1 MLETPV
7 LEILIALVGIQLAA
21 LVYLSYRRAHDEP
34 ATATTPDEPE
44 GEPAEPSNGTDAA
57 VECGDCGAENDPS
70 YRYCRRCVADL
81 SGESIPGRR
90 ERSPSG
96 RLF

>member
-7 LEILIALVGIQLAA
+7 LEIALALVGIQLVV
-21 LVYLSYRRAHDEP
+21 LLYLHYRRPDDEP
-34 ATATTPDEPE
+34 TATATARESEDGLADRPNED
-44 GEPAEPSNGTDAA
+44 DAV
-57 VECGDCGAENDPS
+57 VECGGCGARNDPG

-81 SGESIPGRR
+81 SGDAVPGGRD
-90 ERSPSG
+90 RSPSG